1 MTGEHDAEAPS
12 REPSD
17 GDYGRSGPPASRRHD
32 EGRPRLLLLL
42 AHDANHEQIVRWS
55 ADRYDTTTATDGS
68 VRDALDRCD
77 LCVVDGTA
85 FGRHRETLL
94 EARRAS
100 RPVFVPCLLVL
111 SDPEYVSQPR
121 SVWEVADDVVTTPIY
136 QAELRGRVDVLLRA
150 RRYSVQLE
158 RQNDRL
164 EQFAE
169 VLSHDIRN
177 PLNVAQGFFEVARS
191 EGDPDAFDRVE
202 RAHDRMDELVS
213 DLLVLARTG
222 TAVVDPADV
231 QLASVVGAAWE
242 TVETGTA
249 TLDVA
254 VADGVS
260 VRADESRLIELF
272 ENLLRN
278 AIDHAGSDASVRV
291 GTLADGEG
299 FFVADDGP
307 GVPADDRDR
316 VFEYGYTTV
325 EGGTG
330 FGLSIVEQ
338 VVDAHD
344 WSVRLADEDRNGDG
358 DGGARF
364 EIRFG
369 GVDDPSSPSANVG
382 SDSR

>member
-1 MTGEHDAEAPS
+1 MTGD
-12 REPSD
+12 
-17 GDYGRSGPPASRRHD
+17 HD
-32 EGRPRLLLLL
+32 ESRPRLLLLL
-42 AHDANHEQIVRWS
+42 DHDANREQVIRWS

-68 VRDALDRCD
+68 VSDALGRCD
-77 LCVVDGTA
+77 LCLVDGTA
-85 FGRHRETLL
+85 FGRYRETLV
-94 EARRAS
+94 EARHAS
-100 RPVFVPCLLVL
+100 RPVFLPCLLVL
-111 SDPEYVSQPR
+111 SDPEYVTRPR
-121 SVWEVADDVVTTPIY
+121 SVWGVADDVVTTPIY

-150 RRYSVQLE
+150 RRYSAQLE

-177 PLNVAQGFFEVARS
+177 PLNVAQGFLEVARS
-191 EGDPDAFDRVE
+191 EADPDAFDRVE

-222 TAVVDPADV
+222 MAVVDPADV
-231 QLASVVGAAWE
+231 QLASVVGTAWE

-254 VADGVS
+254 VDDGVS
-260 VRADESRLIELF
+260 VRADESRLVELF

-278 AIDHAGSDASVRV
+278 AVDHAGPDVSVRV
-291 GTLADGEG
+291 GTLGDGEG
-299 FFVADDGP
+299 EGFVVADDGP

-316 VFEYGYTTV
+316 VFEYGYSTA
-325 EGGTG
+325 EDGTG

-338 VVDAHD
+338 IVEAHG
-344 WSVRLADEDRNGDG
+344 WSVRLADG

-364 EIRFG
+364 EVRFG
-369 GVDDPSSPSANVG
+369 RVDDPSPSANVG